1 VVLFVALIWCDMEC
15 KVSDKAKV
23 LILVVVIIAAAAF
36 LKLRH
41 LKGGDTYD
49 KSPRYVE
56 PVVEPKVAE

>member
-1 VVLFVALIWCDMEC
+1 M
-15 KVSDKAKV
+15 SDKAKV